1 MPMPRKIKIAWR
13 FSQLMFHLL
22 FGMILAAIFLPRKMN
37 SGSIAARL
45 STWWHDRLCRIFGV
59 TQVIQGEI
67 NPTPTL
73 FVANHISW
81 FDIPAV
87 GAAIPLHFLAKD
99 EIASWPVIGW
109 LAHKTGTLFIR
120 RGSKDAARQSIAG
133 ITTVLQGGS
142 HVLVFP
148 EGTTCD
154 GVKLGFFHSRLLQ
167 AAIDAGVMIQP
178 LAITYPHADG
188 IHPHAPYVGDVQMFD
203 SAMNFMA
210 SDDITVSLHFLPA
223 LDPGHFAGRDAIT
236 AAARKMIASIVET
249 QPVAIETQDGWR
261 SA

>member
-1 MPMPRKIKIAWR
+1 MPRKIKIAWR
-13 FSQLMFHLL
+13 FSQLILHLIS
-22 FGMILAAIFLPRKMN
+22 GVILAAIFLPRKMTG
-37 SGSIAARL
+37 GSVAARL
-45 STWWHDRLCRIFGV
+45 SIWWHFRLCRIFGV
-59 TQVIQGEI
+59 RHVKHGEI
-67 NPTPTL
+67 NLTPTL

-81 FDIPAV
+81 FDIPAI

-109 LAHKTGTLFIR
+109 LANKTGTLFIR
-120 RGSKDAARQSIAG
+120 RGGKDAARQSID
-133 ITTVLQGGS
+133 IISKVLQSGS

-167 AAIDAGVMIQP
+167 AAIDANVVIQP

-188 IHPHAPYVGDVQMFD
+188 IHPHAPYIGDVQMFS

-210 SDDITVSLHFLPA
+210 SDDITVSLHFLPV
-223 LDPGHFAGRDAIT
+223 LDPKDFAGRDAIT
-236 AAARKMIASIVET
+236 DTAKQMIAAVVET
-249 QPVAIETQDGWR
+249 QPLAQHPL
-261 SA
+261 